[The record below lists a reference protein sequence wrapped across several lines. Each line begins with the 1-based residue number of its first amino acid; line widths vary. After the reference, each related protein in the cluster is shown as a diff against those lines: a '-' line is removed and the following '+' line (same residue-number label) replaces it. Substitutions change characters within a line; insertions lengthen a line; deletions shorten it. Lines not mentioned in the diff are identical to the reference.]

1 MADISSI
8 SSNSLPPDG
17 RPWYAEMNRY
27 HWWIFFVSSLGW
39 LFDTM
44 DQTLFRL
51 ARTPALQELLPKT
64 ETFDADVKF
73 YGGIATAIFLFGW
86 ATGGL
91 IFGVL
96 GDRWGR
102 ARTMLI
108 TIILYS
114 MFTGLSALSTNWM
127 DYSFYRFLT
136 GIGVGGEFAAGVAL
150 VSETLPARARPVA
163 LGLLQALS
171 AVGNIMGAGVS
182 ALLGPMRIAVP
193 WGESFFTPDG
203 ILSGWRLIMIAGLL
217 PAFLVIAVR
226 RKLEEPE
233 SWKLAKAK
241 ALEDGPGG
249 VEMGSLKELLGDPRW
264 RRNVIIGVLLAMSGV
279 ISVWGVSFWTPEL
292 LRDILKT
299 LPEAQKARYV
309 GLQDVLQQIGSFF
322 GILAF
327 TWMATSFGRKGAFT
341 MAFLMAW
348 GMGTTVFLT
357 MNSLE
362 QMYWMVP
369 LLGFCQM
376 TVFGGYAIYFPELFP
391 TRLRSTGT
399 GFCYN
404 VARYIAALGPFALG
418 GLTST
423 FAREGFAEPFRY
435 AAAVVLCVN
444 LIGLITIFF
453 AHETKGKELPT

>member
-1 MADISSI
+1 MADISPI
-8 SSNSLPPDG
+8 SSSMLPPNNK
-17 RPWYAEMNRY
+17 PWYAEMNRY

-51 ARTPALQELLPKT
+51 ARQPALKELLSEGT
-64 ETFDADVKF
+64 SADDIKF
-73 YGGIATAIFLFGW
+73 YSGIATAIFLFGW

-108 TIILYS
+108 TIVLYS
-114 MFTGLSALSTNWM
+114 AFTGLSALSTNWM

-150 VSETLPARARPVA
+150 ISETLPASARPVA

-171 AVGNIMGAGVS
+171 AVGNIMGACLS
-182 ALLGPMRIAVP
+182 YILLPMKLAIP
-193 WGESFFTPDG
+193 WAPAFVLQDG
-203 ILSGWRLIMIAGLL
+203 YFSGWRLVMVAGLM

-233 SWKLAKAK
+233 SWKQAKAQAIK
-241 ALEDGPGG
+241 DGPGG
-249 VEMGSLKELLGDPRW
+249 VEMGSLKELFGDPRW

-292 LRDILKT
+292 LRDILT
-299 LPEAQKARYV
+299 GLPEAQKARYV
-309 GLQDVLQQIGSFF
+309 AFQDILQQIGSFF

-327 TWMATSFGRKGAFT
+327 TWMATSFGRKGAFV

-362 QMYWMVP
+362 QMYWMIP

-404 VARYIAALGPFALG
+404 VARFVAALGPFALG
-418 GLTST
+418 GLTSV
-423 FAREGFAEPFRY
+423 FASEGFSEPFRY
-435 AAAVVLCVN
+435 AAAAVLCINFV
-444 LIGLITIFF
+444 GLVTIFF